1 MTKQAFWLNGGV
13 RISQDVENQNQQK
26 RRKISLPDKI
36 TFLPD
41 NYVQNSIAIVSLPDK
56 AQSESMYTLKL
67 CEGVLDWCFDT
78 SYIIGAT
85 IAYKST

>member
-13 RISQDVENQNQQK
+13 RISEDVENQKLQK

-41 NYVQNSIAIVSLPDK
+41 NDEQNSIAIVSLPDK
-56 AQSESMYTLKL
+56 AQSESMYTLKF
-67 CEGVLDWCFDT
+67 CEGVLD
-78 SYIIGAT
+78 
-85 IAYKST
+85 

>member
-13 RISQDVENQNQQK
+13 RISWDVENQNQQK

-41 NYVQNSIAIVSLPDK
+41 NDVQNSIAIVSLPDK
-56 AQSESMYTLKL
+56 AQSEFMYTLKL
-67 CEGVLDWCFDT
+67 CEGVLD
-78 SYIIGAT
+78 
-85 IAYKST
+85 

>member
-13 RISQDVENQNQQK
+13 RISQDVENQKLQK
-26 RRKISLPDKI
+26 RQKISLPDKI

-41 NYVQNSIAIVSLPDK
+41 NDVQNSIAIVSLPDK
-56 AQSESMYTLKL
+56 AQLESMYTLKF

-78 SYIIGAT
+78 SYIITGHN
-85 IAYKST
+85 YLQK